1 MTASFLEVMLSEK
14 LYNSCWIWI
23 SNNESIFSINMS
35 SEIIQTCL
43 YWIYFFFWNSNWTQ
57 HPVLLFAKSGNP
69 IQETFLSHHVGL
81 TRVIAPCWRG
91 NGEYRPWSYFLAE
104 RFRWF
109 GLEILPSGLPL
120 PSQLCSTL
128 STWNWPLVQTLLQ
141 VTETGLAVLDVVSS
155 MAKGKLGSHSLSNLI
170 LALITTMSDQ

>member
-14 LYNSCWIWI
+14 LYNSSWIWI

-43 YWIYFFFWNSNWTQ
+43 YWICFFVWNSNWTQ

-69 IQETFLSHHVGL
+69 IPETFLSHHVGL
-81 TRVIAPCWRG
+81 MRVTATYWKG
-91 NGEYRPWSYFLAE
+91 NGKNRPWSYFLAE

-109 GLEILPSGLPL
+109 GLEILLSGLASAFPALLNTEHFKLTIGSNPPAGHWNGTCCSGLGYLLWLKVSLDPTACWTSFL
-120 PSQLCSTL
+120 P
-128 STWNWPLVQTLLQ
+128 
-141 VTETGLAVLDVVSS
+141 
-155 MAKGKLGSHSLSNLI
+155 
-170 LALITTMSDQ
+170 